1 MSNPD
6 NSENQPNAEKASAGA
21 NYAVPI
27 VVGLLLVFMGAQL
40 ALKYRPRAEEKP
52 ASTTTA
58 NVVRPMGYAPNVPG
72 TPASPP
78 LSESEQATIYI
89 NQGTELLAT
98 GKVDQALAKFQLA
111 LKLTPEDEDIHYAL
125 GIAFARLGK
134 TAEAVH
140 H

>member
-72 TPASPP
+72 PPASRLLRKRKQP
-78 LSESEQATIYI
+78 TITT
-89 NQGTELLAT
+89 NKGPELLAR
-98 GKVDQALAKFQLA
+98 GRVDLVRGLFR
-111 LKLTPEDEDIHYAL
+111 
-125 GIAFARLGK
+125 F
-134 TAEAVH
+134 
-140 H
+140 